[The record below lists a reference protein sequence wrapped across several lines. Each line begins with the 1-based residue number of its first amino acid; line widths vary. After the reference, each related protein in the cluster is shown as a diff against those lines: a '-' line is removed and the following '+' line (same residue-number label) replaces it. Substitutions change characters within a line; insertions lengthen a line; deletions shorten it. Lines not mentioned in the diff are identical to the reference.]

1 MARGSDAAPL
11 ARLCRSAA
19 RCQSRGADSG
29 QGRGAGPLQH
39 GLHRHPAAAARG
51 ERVAARARARQQ
63 RSGGAGAGAAHM
75 SGGGEDWR
83 PSASRERLIARA
95 ALLARAREFFAA
107 RAVLEVDTPLV
118 VNAPVSDVHIHCASV
133 QLAPQRP
140 AAPQPATPALRFLH
154 ASPEYAMKRL
164 LAAGSG
170 DIYQICHVV
179 RGLESGRLHNPEFTL
194 IEWYRLG
201 FSLEALMDEVEALVR
216 ELLGEVS
223 AQRSSERISYQDA
236 FLRELALDP
245 FTAPE
250 AALAQAAQ
258 PLGFAGAGADRDVW
272 LELLMASLVGPRL
285 GREALTFV
293 HGYPATQAALARL
306 DPREPRA
313 ARRFELY
320 CDGIELAHRF
330 HELAAPNEQR
340 ARFERDNAQRRRL
353 GLPVFP
359 PDERLLTALACGFP
373 DCTGVALGFDRTLM
387 LATGAA
393 HIEEVLAFPTA
404 RA

>member
-1 MARGSDAAPL
+1 MTRG
-11 ARLCRSAA
+11 
-19 RCQSRGADSG
+19 G
-29 QGRGAGPLQH
+29 
-39 GLHRHPAAAARG
+39 
-51 ERVAARARARQQ
+51 
-63 RSGGAGAGAAHM
+63 
-75 SGGGEDWR
+75 DWR
-83 PSASRERLIARA
+83 PSASRERLSERA
-95 ALLARAREFFAA
+95 ALLARTREFFAA
-107 RAVLEVDTPLV
+107 RGVLEVDTPLL
-118 VNAPVSDVHIHCASV
+118 VNAPASDVHIHCAAV
-133 QLAPQRP
+133 QLGPVP
-140 AAPQPATPALRFLH
+140 AAGAQPAPSSLLFLH

-179 RGLESGRLHNPEFTL
+179 RALESGRLHNPEFTL

-201 FSLEALMDEVEALVR
+201 FSLEALMEEVEALVR
-216 ELLGEVS
+216 ELLGRVGAER
-223 AQRSSERISYQDA
+223 ASERISYREVFA
-236 FLRELALDP
+236 RELALDP
-245 FTAPE
+245 FTASDAE
-250 AALAQAAQ
+250 LAQAAQ

-272 LELLMASLVGPRL
+272 LELLMGSLIGPRL

-320 CDGIELAHRF
+320 CDGIELANGF

-359 PDERLLTALACGFP
+359 PDERLLAALAGGFP
-373 DCTGVALGFDRTLM
+373 DCAGVALGFDRTLM
-387 LATGAA
+387 LATGAT